1 MNINVDDN
9 ITTITQNIQQL
20 KSEIFRLEGSLR
32 VFQNLKDAGVTSI
45 PVKQENLIMNTK
57 EVIDNVQGT
66 EPQN

>member
-1 MNINVDDN
+1 MIISVDE
-9 ITTITQNIQQL
+9 NIQQL
-20 KSEIFRLEGSLR
+20 KSEILRLEGSLR